1 MKEVVMEKIQL
12 NYHLKLQEMCDC
24 YMETDYLAKMQD
36 MVGAESNDIEEDAVK
51 YMALAI
57 LYAITRKAE
66 KLSLKKKGDE
76 LSVRIKVNNKEDLP
90 QPSAA
95 VVDKVFQIMREILH
109 IDEDKGEMDLSLGL
123 RTGEVNVHV
132 KVKGQGDKQSLKVK
146 FPTL

>member
-1 MKEVVMEKIQL
+1 
-12 NYHLKLQEMCDC
+12 
-24 YMETDYLAKMQD
+24 METDYLAKMQG
-36 MVGAESNDIEEDAVK
+36 MVGAESKDIEEDAVK
-51 YMALAI
+51 YLALAM

-76 LSVRIKVNNKEDLP
+76 LSVRIKADQKEDLP
-90 QPSAA
+90 QPSA
-95 VVDKVFQIMREILH
+95 VVVGKVFQIMREILH

-123 RTGEVNVHV
+123 RTGEVNVYV

>member
-1 MKEVVMEKIQL
+1 MEKIQL

-24 YMETDYLAKMQD
+24 YMETDFLANMQG
-36 MVGAESNDIEEDAVK
+36 MVGAESKDLEEDAVK
-51 YMALAI
+51 YLALTV
-57 LYAITRKAE
+57 LYAITRKAV
-66 KLSLKKKGDE
+66 KLTIKKKGDD
-76 LSVRIKVNNKEDLP
+76 LSVRIKADEKEDLP
-90 QPSAA
+90 HPSA
-95 VVDKVFQIMREILH
+95 VVADKIFQIMREILH